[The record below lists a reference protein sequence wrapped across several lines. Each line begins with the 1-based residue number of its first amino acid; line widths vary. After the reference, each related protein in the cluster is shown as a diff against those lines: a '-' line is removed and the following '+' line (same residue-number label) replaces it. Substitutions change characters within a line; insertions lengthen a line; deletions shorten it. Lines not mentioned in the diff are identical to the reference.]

1 MKKRIQEEKE
11 RIISLFGI
19 NEQEEDMGKF
29 EMGIENIVASPLEK
43 LQKIKFYDAKMKP
56 IEFSSNEEDLVVSK
70 IDDIDGK
77 YGDNAI
83 VRAAVSVKGGKDEP
97 IIKYGSFATDS
108 EIIDRDSIFDK
119 DEVVSD
125 GDSVRDYF
133 EIEMSGPDIDDYKVV
148 RLGVEDF
155 ESEDETE
162 MDKGKVEKE
171 TEPQEPVLK
180 EPEQPFEE
188 EMKLKE
194 KKGLATLLDTDEVS
208 NDFTKRQKKVLEK
221 LKGEG
226 YLLKRPENTEGYTKK
241 KVTSKEFTESFNV
254 WEPKK

>member
-1 MKKRIQEEKE
+1 MKKRIQEEKQ

-19 NEQEEDMGKF
+19 NEQEEDMGKPKPELTLKDKF
-29 EMGIENIVASPLEK
+29 K
-43 LQKIKFYDAKMKP
+43 LIKFNDKKGKEVSVDFDEIDNINDNIDLFKQLGNNEDTSLIKAVIASKGNKDDEYYIVGGSFPSAVLDVRLDTEFTGDYDGDSEYDYFKVESKGDNDKHFTLVKVGP
-56 IEFSSNEEDLVVSK
+56 EDLKNTSS
-70 IDDIDGK
+70 DM
-77 YGDNAI
+77 
-83 VRAAVSVKGGKDEP
+83 E
-97 IIKYGSFATDS
+97 
-108 EIIDRDSIFDK
+108 K
-119 DEVVSD
+119 DEVETD
-125 GDSVRDYF
+125 
-133 EIEMSGPDIDDYKVV
+133 
-148 RLGVEDF
+148 VE
-155 ESEDETE
+155 
-162 MDKGKVEKE
+162 V
-171 TEPQEPVLK
+171 QEPVSK

-194 KKGLATLLDTDEVS
+194 KKGLATLLDTNEVS

>member
-1 MKKRIQEEKE
+1 MKKRIQEEKQ

-19 NEQEEDMGKF
+19 NEQEEDMGKL
-29 EMGIENIVASPLEK
+29 EMDMENIVASPLDK
-43 LQKIKFYDAKMKP
+43 FKKIKFYDAKMKP
-56 IEFSSNEEDLVVSK
+56 IEFTSDEEDSVVSK
-70 IDDIDGK
+70 IDDIDGGN
-77 YGDNAI
+77 GDNAI

-108 EIIDRDSIFDK
+108 EIIDRDSIFDE

-125 GDSVRDYF
+125 GDTVRDYF
-133 EIEMSGPDIDDYKVV
+133 EIKMSGPDIDDYKVV

-171 TEPQEPVLK
+171 TEPQEPVSK

-194 KKGLATLLDTDEVS
+194 KKGLATLLDTNEVS

-241 KVTSKEFTESFNV
+241 KVTSKEFTEAFNV